1 MPVIQSSDKGTDWET
16 KRNILLR
23 HEEKKM
29 YEEGER
35 LGGGWREGEKQR
47 MIICEGQDWLGEW
60 EQWKRFGIMV

>member
-1 MPVIQSSDKGTDWET
+1 MIQSSDKGTDWET

-35 LGGGWREGEKQR
+35 LGGVGGRGRNK
-47 MIICEGQDWLGEW
+47 G
-60 EQWKRFGIMV
+60 